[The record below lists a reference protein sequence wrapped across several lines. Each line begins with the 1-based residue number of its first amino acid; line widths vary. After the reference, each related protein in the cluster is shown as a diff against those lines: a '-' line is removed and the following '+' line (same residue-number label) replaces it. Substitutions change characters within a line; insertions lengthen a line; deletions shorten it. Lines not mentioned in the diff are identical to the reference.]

1 MRSGLRKRRPVRTGL
16 RSVRPGLRSRLRSV
30 RSSVLRSESG
40 RRQDRLRRQEL
51 LRRETRVLQAGLRR

>member
-1 MRSGLRKRRPVRTGL
+1 MRSGLRNRRP
-16 RSVRPGLRSRLRSV
+16 VRPGLRSRLRSV